1 MSTVSQDNIKLIWH
15 PYQHADGETLMATDS
30 VLLDEVCEPGTPR
43 VLIARLYTWDRPTLS
58 LGRNQRESDL
68 PALQQRYPQAQAVV
82 RRPTGGRALLHGDDV
97 SFAFITNAPEVLR
110 LSLRDSYCL
119 FSTWIKTALAEL
131 GVPLVSCDD
140 ASDAGYVVDPSCLA
154 TQTPYDLK
162 TPTGQK
168 VVAASQRRRQGGLLQ
183 HGAIFIDW
191 TNYQRAVFEALLQAQ
206 VSQGLVTI

>member
-1 MSTVSQDNIKLIWH
+1 MSALSQDNIKLIWH
-15 PYQHADGETLMATDS
+15 PYQHADGETLMATDT
-30 VLLDEVCEPGTPR
+30 VLLDEVCESGTPP

-58 LGRNQRESDL
+58 LGKNQRESDI
-68 PALQQRYPQAQAVV
+68 PALQQRYPEAQAIV

-97 SFAFITNAPEVLR
+97 SFAFITNAPEILR

-119 FSTWIKTALAEL
+119 FSGWIKAALAEL

-140 ASDAGYVVDPSCLA
+140 ASDAGYVIDPSCLA

-162 TPTGQK
+162 TPDGQK
-168 VVAASQRRRQGGLLQ
+168 IVAASQRRRQGGLLQ

-191 TNYQRAVFEALLQAQ
+191 HKLERAPFEALLRGQ
-206 VSQGLVTI
+206 VSQGLASI